1 MSDLLPPW
9 PLLSAFILASLA
21 LAVAP
26 GPGVLYIVTRS
37 LEQGRRAGIVSAA
50 GVAFGNL
57 GNAIVA
63 SVGLAALLAV
73 SSLAFNVLKYAGALY
88 LVFLGVRALRTKTD
102 EKIVLQATSMAQI
115 FGDGFTVALLN
126 PKTAIFFA
134 AFLPQFLSAADRA
147 ITQSI
152 ALGALFVAIA
162 SITDTMYAVVAGT
175 LSSAL
180 AYSQRA
186 RTVGRYCNA
195 TTLIGLGALSA
206 FSGAR
211 HGK

>member
-9 PLLSAFILASLA
+9 PLLSTFTLASIV

-37 LEQGRRAGIVSAA
+37 LERGRRAGILSAA
-50 GVAFGNL
+50 AVALGNL
-57 GNAIVA
+57 ANAIVA

-73 SSLAFNVLKYAGALY
+73 SSLAFNILKYAGALY
-88 LVFLGVRALRTKTD
+88 LVFLGVRALRTRTD
-102 EKIVLQATSMAQI
+102 VKVTRQAVSMAQI
-115 FGDGFTVALLN
+115 FSDGFMVALLN
-126 PKTAIFFA
+126 PKTAIFLA
-134 AFLPQFLSAADRA
+134 AFLGQFLSAPHRPML
-147 ITQSI
+147 QSI

-162 SITDTMYAVVAGT
+162 AITDAIYAVVAGT
-175 LSSAL
+175 LSPAL
-180 AYSQRA
+180 TFSQRG

-206 FSGAR
+206 FTAAP